1 MKKENEEYIYLKGIR
16 VNNLK
21 NIDLRIPRNQ
31 LIVITGVSGSGK
43 SSLVFDTIYAEGQRR
58 YIESVSAYAR
68 QFLGKISKPAID
80 YVEGIPPSIV
90 IEQQTYAHNSR
101 STVGTSSEIYEY
113 LKLLFARLGQTY
125 SPISGKLVKRDS
137 VHDVCNFIFTLDSS
151 NRVIILAPLAKLS
164 KNEFVKNLETLESMG
179 FSRLFVA
186 DEIVDIQT
194 AKQKT
199 FKDKVYLLID
209 RCSLDNSAENHSRIA
224 ESIET
229 AYFQGNGNCIVCV
242 LDKDRNKKYHT
253 FSNKFE
259 ADGIVFRKPN
269 PNMFTFTNSYGACPT
284 CNGTGEINGI
294 SPDLVIPDKNLSVY
308 DGAVACWHGEKMSEF
323 KDILIKY
330 ARKYNFP
337 IHKPIKDLSEEE
349 YHLLWDGNDDI
360 PGINGF
366 FKWVETQIYKIQYRV
381 LLSRYKGHTTCTEC
395 HGGRL
400 AKDANYVKIKDKTI
414 LDLVTMPLGE
424 LKVFFEH
431 LKFKSEAD
439 QQIAD
444 FLTHEINTRITFLC
458 DLGLD
463 YLTLNRLSS
472 SLSGGEA
479 QRVNLAT
486 SLGSN
491 LVGALYI
498 LDEPS
503 IGLHSVDT
511 QKLISLLRRLR
522 DIGNTV
528 IVVEHDEEMM
538 RAADYIV
545 DIGPLSGRLGGEV
558 VFAGKLN
565 QLLKN
570 QQSITAQYLNK
581 TKNIPVP
588 QKRLKFKYKLTV
600 KNATLHNLKN
610 ITVDIPLNVLTVVA
624 GVSGS
629 GKSSLI
635 NGIFYP
641 EVKKQL
647 ESYFVD
653 TYCPT
658 NSLCGDINQIQAVQ
672 LVDQSSIGRSS
683 RSNPATYIGMFD
695 HIRAL
700 YANQPL
706 SKARNYKS
714 SFFSFNVEGGR
725 CEACAG
731 DGAIKI
737 KMQFMSDVELPCEE
751 CHGTG
756 YKEEVLDVKINNK
769 TIFDVLQMT
778 VNESI
783 EFFEALPV
791 STTTKAILED
801 LYPLKAV
808 GLDYIQLGQSSS
820 SLSGG
825 EAQRVKLA
833 YFLSKSSN
841 KQKNLFIFD
850 EPTTGLHSHDI
861 SKLYQTFRALI
872 EQGHS
877 VVVIEHNLEIIKLAD
892 WIIELGPGSGKNG
905 GDVIFTGTP
914 EDLIKCKKSP
924 TAPFLQKTMM

>member
-21 NIDLRIPRNQ
+21 NIDLKLPRNQ

-58 YIESVSAYAR
+58 YIESISAYAR

-137 VHDVCNFIFTLDSS
+137 VNDVCNFLFNLDPS
-151 NRVIILAPLAKLS
+151 NRVIILAPLAKLT
-164 KNEFVKNLETLESMG
+164 KIEFVKNLETIESMG

-194 AKQKT
+194 AKQKN

-209 RCSLDNSAENHSRIA
+209 RCTLDNSAENHSRIA

-229 AYFQGNGNCIVCV
+229 AYFQGNGNCVICV
-242 LDKDRNKKYHT
+242 LDKDKNKKYHT

-323 KDILIKY
+323 KDILIKH

-337 IHKPIKDLSEEE
+337 IHKPIKDLSEAE
-349 YHLLWDGNDDI
+349 YRLLWEGNDDI

-366 FKWVETQIYKIQYRV
+366 FKWVETQVYKIQYRV
-381 LLSRYKGHTTCTEC
+381 LLSRYKGHTICTEC

-424 LKVFFEH
+424 LKVFFDH
-431 LKFKSEAD
+431 LKFKAETE

-444 FLTHEINTRITFLC
+444 FLIHEINTRITFLC

-545 DIGPLSGRLGGEV
+545 DIGPYSGRLGGEV

-581 TKNIPVP
+581 TKNIAVP
-588 QKRLKFKYKLTV
+588 QKRLKFKYQLTI

-635 NGIFYP
+635 NGILYP
-641 EVKKQL
+641 ELKKQL
-647 ESYFVD
+647 ESFLVD

-756 YKEEVLDVKINNK
+756 YKEEVLDVKINGK

-783 EFFEALPV
+783 DFFESLPV

-808 GLDYIQLGQSSS
+808 GLDYIQIGQSSS

-841 KQKNLFIFD
+841 KQRNLFIFD

-877 VVVIEHNLEIIKLAD
+877 VIVIEHNLEIIKLAD
-892 WIIELGPGSGKNG
+892 WIIELGPSSGKNG
-905 GDVIFTGTP
+905 GNVIFKGTP
-914 EDLIKCKKSP
+914 EDLIKCKNSP
-924 TAPFLQKTMM
+924 TAPFLQKIMI